1 MEGVKTRN
9 GLYGFEY
16 LEHDYRRRDD
26 EARPLRWEIKQLWQR
41 SHEIVNLSARGF
53 KNSEIAEI
61 LNITPATVSN
71 TLNGKLG
78 QLKLSEIRQ
87 DRDQEAKKIAEKI
100 KVLTN
105 KALDVY
111 HEIFDNESGEASL
124 KDRKAAAD
132 TVVLELSGLRAPTKV
147 QTQSAHYHLS
157 REEIEEFK
165 QRAIQASLESNSPIN
180 VTPEPEA
187 EVSND
192 TDI

>member
-1 MEGVKTRN
+1 MEGIQTRN

-16 LEHDYRRRDD
+16 LEPDNRRRTEDK
-26 EARPLRWEIKQLWQR
+26 PLRWEIKQLWQR

-53 KNSEIAEI
+53 KNNEIADI
-61 LNITPATVSN
+61 LNIAPVTVSN

-105 KALDVY
+105 KALNVY

-132 TVVLELSGLRAPTKV
+132 TVMLELSGLRAPTKI
-147 QTQSAHYHLS
+147 QSHNFTTNLS
-157 REEIEEFK
+157 KEELEDIKARGLAAAKEAKLVIDVEPLPNEE
-165 QRAIQASLESNSPIN
+165 
-180 VTPEPEA
+180 
-187 EVSND
+187 
-192 TDI
+192 